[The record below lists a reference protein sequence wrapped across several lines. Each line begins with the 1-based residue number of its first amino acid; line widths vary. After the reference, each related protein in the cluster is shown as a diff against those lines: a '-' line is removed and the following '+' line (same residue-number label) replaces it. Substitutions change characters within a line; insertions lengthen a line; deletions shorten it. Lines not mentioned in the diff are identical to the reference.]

1 MSNSPENEVFL
12 PRDQTPLRT
21 KHTAGRRFQQN
32 FTPPP
37 PPHFTPTPG
46 TGGSTQPEGTPMTY
60 DQYLDLKND
69 YRTMM
74 EELRKYNELGASQ
87 QGPTATRLPPQREPE
102 PSDSNEAQAS
112 SGSWKPQYS
121 STKRSSGASESSSV
135 KSRRRKSQAYQAN
148 HVTKAEMQNVMQE
161 LQQLKKVRPDF

>member
-1 MSNSPENEVFL
+1 MLNSTENEAFL

-46 TGGSTQPEGTPMTY
+46 TGDSTQPKGTPMTY

-69 YRTMM
+69 YRAMM
-74 EELRKYNELGASQ
+74 EELRKYNEHGASQ
-87 QGPTATRLPPQREPE
+87 QGPTAIRQCLQRPNAKPE
-102 PSDSNEAQAS
+102 PSDSDEARAS
-112 SGSWKPQYS
+112 SGSWKSQYS
-121 STKRSSGASESSSV
+121 STERSSGASGSSSA
-135 KSRRRKSQAYQAN
+135 KSQRRKSQAYQAD
-148 HVTKAEMQNVMQE
+148 HVTKAELQNVMQE
-161 LQQLKKVRPDF
+161 L